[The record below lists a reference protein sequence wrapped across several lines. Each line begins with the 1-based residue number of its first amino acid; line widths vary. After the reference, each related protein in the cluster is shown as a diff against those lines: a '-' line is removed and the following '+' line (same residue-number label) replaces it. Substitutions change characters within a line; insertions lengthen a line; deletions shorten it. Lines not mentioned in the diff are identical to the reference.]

1 MKNPFPALL
10 FYRFSHEI
18 PLVVKHLLILGSL
31 LVLCSTHPICGAEA
45 TPNVLLIISD
55 DQGFG
60 DFGFTGNQLVRTPN
74 LDRLAGDSAVYK
86 NFLVAPAC
94 SPTRAALF
102 TGRDHLLTGTWG
114 VGERAGL
121 REDETRM
128 PAFFKAAGYKTLH
141 VGKLDSAKV
150 GNKSPSDFGWDDW
163 LGGGGYEQ
171 RDPMLWKPK
180 NSVRGQGWTAD
191 LWTDYTLD
199 YIRQH
204 RDTPWFASVAYIIP
218 HLPWVCDEKYSAPF
232 VEQGC
237 SESLAK
243 CYGSIAQMD
252 ECIGRLL
259 DTLKE
264 TDQDR
269 RTIVVFMSDNGPT
282 SPAASKQSEEGLAKD
297 VDWVKRNVA
306 HLRGH
311 KALVWE
317 NGDRVP
323 LLVRWPE
330 HIKPGERKQFSGVED
345 LLPTL
350 LDLTGVKA
358 EITPHQPF
366 TGISLRASLD
376 NASIEAE
383 HPELLRMAIAGAGS
397 PKPHIADVTQ
407 RKFEDYHLALRAE
420 RFKYHALPGGKAALY
435 DIAADPSE
443 NTDAQTKFPEVT
455 ARMAKECRE
464 RWQAII
470 ASGRAFSP
478 ENSPSK

>member
-1 MKNPFPALL
+1 MQ
-10 FYRFSHEI
+10 
-18 PLVVKHLLILGSL
+18 HLLILGSL
-31 LVLCSTHPICGAEA
+31 LALCCAHPVWGAEA
-45 TPNVLLIISD
+45 TPNVLLIIAD

-60 DFGFTGNQLVRTPN
+60 DFGFTGNPLVRTPN
-74 LDRLAGDSAVYK
+74 LDRLAGESAVYL
-86 NFLVAPAC
+86 NFIAAAAC
-94 SPTRAALF
+94 SPTRSALF
-102 TGRDHLLTGTWG
+102 TGRDHLLTGNWG

-128 PAFFKAAGYKTLH
+128 PAFFKASGYHTMH

-150 GNKSPSDFGWDDW
+150 GNNSPSDFGWDDW

-171 RDPMLWKPK
+171 RDPMLWKPT
-180 NSVRGQGWTAD
+180 NSVRGKGWTAD
-191 LWTDYTLD
+191 LWTDYAVN
-199 YIRQH
+199 YIREH
-204 RDTPWFASVAYIIP
+204 RDRPWFASVAYIIP
-218 HLPWVCDEKYSAPF
+218 HLPWVCDEKYSAAF
-232 VEQGC
+232 VAQGC

-264 TDQDR
+264 TGQDR
-269 RTIVVFMSDNGPT
+269 RTLVIFLSDNGPT
-282 SPAASKQSEEGLAKD
+282 SPEAVKSEDELQRD
-297 VDWVKRNVA
+297 EDWIKRNVA

-330 HIKPGERKQFSGVED
+330 HIQPGERKQFGGVED

-358 EITPHQPF
+358 DVTPHQPF
-366 TGISLRASLD
+366 TGVSLRASLD
-376 NASIEAE
+376 DASVEAPR
-383 HPELLRMAIAGAGS
+383 PELLRMAIAGPGS

-407 RKFEDYHLALRAE
+407 RKFEDYHLALRGP

-435 DIAADPSE
+435 DIAADPGE
-443 NTDAQTKFPEVT
+443 TTDAQTKFPEVT
-455 ARMAKECRE
+455 ARMAKECRA
-464 RWQAII
+464 RWQVII
-470 ASGRAFSP
+470 ASGRAFTP
-478 ENSPSK
+478 ESSLTK

>member
-1 MKNPFPALL
+1 M
-10 FYRFSHEI
+10 
-18 PLVVKHLLILGSL
+18 KHLLILAPFL
-31 LVLCSTHPICGAEA
+31 ALCSAHPVWGAET
-45 TPNVLLIISD
+45 TPNVLLIIAD

-60 DFGFTGNQLVRTPN
+60 DFGFTGNPLVRTPN
-74 LDRLAGDSAVYK
+74 LDRLAGESAVYL
-86 NFLVAPAC
+86 NFIAAAAC
-94 SPTRAALF
+94 SPTRSALF
-102 TGRDHLLTGTWG
+102 TGRDHLLTGNWG

-128 PAFFKAAGYKTLH
+128 PAFFKASGYHTMH

-163 LGGGGYEQ
+163 LGCGNYQQ
-171 RDPMLWKPK
+171 RDPLNFKSGGG
-180 NSVRGQGWTAD
+180 SVQGHGWTTD
-191 LWTDYTLD
+191 IWTDYAVN
-199 YIRQH
+199 YIREH
-204 RDTPWFASVAYIIP
+204 RDGPWFASVAYIIP

-232 VEQGC
+232 VAQGC
-237 SESLAK
+237 SKSLAA

-264 TDQDR
+264 TGQDR
-269 RTIVVFMSDNGPT
+269 RTIVIFLSDNGPT
-282 SPAASKQSEEGLAKD
+282 SPEAVKSEDELQRD
-297 VDWVKRNVA
+297 EDWIKRNVA

-330 HIKPGERKQFSGVED
+330 HIKPGERKQFGGVED

-358 EITPHQPF
+358 DVTSHQPF

-376 NASIEAE
+376 DASVEAQ
-383 HPELLRMAIAGAGS
+383 HPELLRMAIAGPGS

-407 RKFEDYHLALRAE
+407 RKFEDYHLTLRGP
-420 RFKYHALPGGKAALY
+420 RFKYHALPGGQAALY
-435 DIAADPSE
+435 DIAADPGE
-443 NTDAQTKFPEVT
+443 TTDVKTKFPEVT
-455 ARMAKECRE
+455 ARMAKECRA
-464 RWQAII
+464 RWQVII
-470 ASGRAFSP
+470 ASGRAFTP
-478 ENSPSK
+478 ENSLTK